1 MTAVKAQH
9 QELAGLLIAI
19 GTVLAAWMQV
29 GVSITVNNPNP
40 MLDTNVTFDEPYLVR
55 LRREVHPVRRKGKVV
70 SFMASYSGVIH
81 VGGPQSQEFR
91 VVFDT
96 GSGHVVL
103 PSVACASETC
113 RRHRRYDMAASATAQ
128 AVDLDGSR
136 LRPGFPSDQVTIGFG
151 SGKITGEFVREQIC
165 LGPAPSESAG
175 SGDSNQTGPCT
186 QAQLVVAVD
195 MSKRP
200 FEFFDFD
207 GILGLGLRGLAVSE
221 NFSFF
226 NLLAGSL
233 AVPHFGFYLAEGDD
247 EESEI
252 AIGGHNPLRLLERLS
267 WVPVARPELGY
278 WQVDILRVYV
288 DGVPLE
294 LCNEQRG
301 GAVNCTGILDT
312 GTSHFGIPRASNGQF
327 TSLLERPSRG
337 VTDCRFVDAPV
348 LDIEL
353 RGFNLTLHPGNY
365 MRTLPVSENVT
376 IGTGLDVKID
386 GGKPIDPS
394 PLPSRGYLAAKDAP
408 RSAGGLGGWLAEWM
422 GAGGV
427 SPSQPPALPAENHSG
442 GAASGGPD
450 DGSGDA
456 GTGASAGRKREDR
469 CTPKLLPVNL
479 NDSIGPNV
487 FVLGEPILQR
497 YYTVYDW
504 SGLRAGFGLA
514 AHNRGQGGIVDA
526 RASAG
531 PELYA

>member
-1 MTAVKAQH
+1 
-9 QELAGLLIAI
+9 L
-19 GTVLAAWMQV
+19 
-29 GVSITVNNPNP
+29 
-40 MLDTNVTFDEPYLVR
+40 
-55 LRREVHPVRRKGKVV
+55 
-70 SFMASYSGVIH
+70 
-81 VGGPQSQEFR
+81 
-91 VVFDT
+91 
-96 GSGHVVL
+96 
-103 PSVACASETC
+103 
-113 RRHRRYDMAASATAQ
+113 
-128 AVDLDGSR
+128 
-136 LRPGFPSDQVTIGFG
+136 
-151 SGKITGEFVREQIC
+151 
-165 LGPAPSESAG
+165 
-175 SGDSNQTGPCT
+175 
-186 QAQLVVAVD
+186 
-195 MSKRP
+195 
-200 FEFFDFD
+200 
-207 GILGLGLRGLAVSE
+207 SE

-233 AVPHFGFYLAEGDD
+233 AAPHFGFYLAKGDD

-252 AIGGHNPLRLLERLS
+252 AVGGHNPSRLLEPLS
-267 WVPVARPELGY
+267 WVPIARPELGY

-294 LCNEQRG
+294 LCNEQRS

-327 TSLLERPSRG
+327 TSLLGRPSRG

-353 RGFNLTLHPGNY
+353 RGFNLTLHPENY

-376 IGTGLDVKID
+376 IGTGLDVKVD
-386 GGKPIDPS
+386 GGKLIDPS
-394 PLPSRGYLAAKDAP
+394 PIPSRGYAAEKGAP

-422 GAGGV
+422 GV
-427 SPSQPPALPAENHSG
+427 FPPQPPALPAENRSG
-442 GAASGGPD
+442 GGDGGGPD
-450 DGSGDA
+450 GSDA

-469 CTPKLLPVNL
+469 CTPKLLPVSL

-514 AHNRGQGGIVDA
+514 AHNGGEGGVMSDS
-526 RASAG
+526 RASTG